1 VVSCDSSVGFT
12 TTRHL
17 KHTPHLTMIAM
28 SNSHFLT
35 IWYIYVEAN
44 FLEVLGF
51 DRVNLVKGV
60 EILSLRP
67 EESFCL

>member
-1 VVSCDSSVGFT
+1 
-12 TTRHL
+12 
-17 KHTPHLTMIAM
+17 MIAM
-28 SNSHFLT
+28 PNSHFLT
-35 IWYIYVEAN
+35 IWYIIYVEAN